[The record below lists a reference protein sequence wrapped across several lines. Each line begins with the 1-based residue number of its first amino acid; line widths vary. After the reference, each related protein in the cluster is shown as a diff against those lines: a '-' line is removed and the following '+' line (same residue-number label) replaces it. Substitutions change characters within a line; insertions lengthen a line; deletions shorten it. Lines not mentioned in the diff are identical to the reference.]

1 MIGILCLAAVL
12 NHRGTNAGIDKAL
25 DREYF
30 RPATV
35 RLAQQS
41 FNRRQIALGLG
52 NVDHVVK
59 VVVAVYVRSLQ
70 LQATVVLALDVG
82 INLINSAQQRLHR
95 RPAIRSLG
103 SLAGLESLGMGAWIH
118 D

>member
-1 MIGILCLAAVL
+1 MIGILRLAAVL
-12 NHRGTNAGIDKAL
+12 KHRETNAGIDKVL

-35 RLAQQS
+35 RLAQPG

-59 VVVAVYVRSLQ
+59 VVVAVNVRSLQ
-70 LQATVVLALDVG
+70 LQATLVLAFFGV
-82 INLINSAQQRLHR
+82 SV
-95 RPAIRSLG
+95 STF
-103 SLAGLESLGMGAWIH
+103 
-118 D
+118 